1 MIQRQ
6 QETVTVALEMGYFGD
21 PRRTTYR
28 DLGDELGCG
37 PETVGEHLRK
47 AQATIFAE
55 LVP

>member
-1 MIQRQ
+1 
-6 QETVTVALEMGYFGD
+6 MGK
-21 PRRTTYR
+21 
-28 DLGDELGCG
+28 ELGCR